1 MTDDRLHKAL
11 EFANYRQTFFNQK
24 QILKNKSEALLSYST
39 QGGTFKVTQELIA
52 FVGTFVQQEYEEM
65 VLLDT
70 NENLIKIEDLKS
82 ALHTFKGVQRRY
94 SVHINN
100 KDLVYIDDYAH
111 HPEEISAI
119 YDSLVES
126 YPNENYLV
134 AFQPHL
140 YTRTRDF
147 IEEFA
152 SILSRFHTVLI
163 LDIYPARELPID
175 GVNANWLL
183 SKITSKVKKSVK
195 LMDLDKEIYDCNM
208 KINLTLGAGDIGS
221 KAIKIKKQLLEYA
234 I

>member
-1 MTDDRLHKAL
+1 MSVWHYLINK
-11 EFANYRQTFFNQK
+11 NSKFNIQN
-24 QILKNKSEALLSYST
+24 IVLSNGSYSFDICID
-39 QGGTFKVTQELIA
+39 GKLYPNLNFNYPGKHNLSNALAALIIA
-52 FVGTFVQQEYEEM
+52 FK
-65 VLLDT
+65 L
-70 NENLIKIEDLKS
+70 NCKIEDLKP
-82 ALHTFKGVQRRY
+82 ALLSFKGVQRRY
-94 SVHINN
+94 SFHINS

-140 YTRTRDF
+140 YSRTRDF
-147 IEEFA
+147 IDEFA
-152 SILSRFHTVLI
+152 SILSKFHTVLI

-175 GVNANWLL
+175 GVDANWLL

-195 LMDLDKEIYDCNM
+195 LQDLDKEIYDCKM
-208 KINLTLGAGDIGS
+208 KINLTLGAGNIGS